1 MAAGQSVL
9 EEWVAVGQGGRE
21 KTEAGGVPAPPAKG
35 NHTEPRLLG
44 TPKKVAGFP
53 LSEYEQRDQLGG
65 GGGMMARGNDATGE
79 LHISETNLAE
89 STKWLLVEVRVSP
102 NQSPPSNKN
111 RGVDNT

>member
-1 MAAGQSVL
+1 MAGAPPKGGWGPRACPEQGVAAGQSVL

-65 GGGMMARGNDATGE
+65 GGG
-79 LHISETNLAE
+79 
-89 STKWLLVEVRVSP
+89 
-102 NQSPPSNKN
+102 
-111 RGVDNT
+111 